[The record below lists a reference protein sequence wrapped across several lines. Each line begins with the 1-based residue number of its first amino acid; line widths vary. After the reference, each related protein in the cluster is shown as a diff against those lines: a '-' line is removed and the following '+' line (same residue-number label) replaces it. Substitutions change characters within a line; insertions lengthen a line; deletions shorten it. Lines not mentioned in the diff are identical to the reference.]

1 MIEFLTMS
9 GSALSDAIGA
19 VAGTAV
25 GGIIIIIAIIW
36 GISMLVLRPTV
47 AVITWVVKRVWYA
60 DAYKARKQQYYK

>member
-19 VAGTAV
+19 AAGTAI
-25 GGIIIIIAIIW
+25 GGILIIIAIIW
-36 GISMLVLRPTV
+36 GISMLVLIPTV

-60 DAYKARKQQYYK
+60 DAYKARNQRY